1 MALPIALLCASPS
14 LLGGGRPTPPPTP
27 PMRASSPVDRSFPLG
42 RIAFSLLPLAG
53 VQQRLTTQQEVV
65 RNKMWTLDQL
75 QGVLAVNVPVRATI
89 IKLSAAAGG
98 GLLVHN
104 PVAPT
109 NECVELVRQLEA
121 QHGPVRHIV
130 LGTLGLEHK
139 AFVGPFSKQFNQAT
153 VWVQPGQWSWPLPLP
168 LPLLGF
174 PSGGRLKELP
184 PTGSDATAS
193 SEELPEWFCDL
204 EYRVLGPLCISTLV
218 GGYFG
223 ESAFYHRPTS
233 TLLVTDAVVQVED
246 APPPV
251 LQEDP
256 ACLLYHARDEIGE
269 RVDDTAEV
277 RKRGWRRIVQFGLF
291 FFPSA
296 IDVKLSTIPSD
307 LKRQPSSM
315 RQLAQTEG
323 ALPFGVL
330 PWAWAR
336 DDVPS
341 FKALQGGLL
350 CAPILQAIIL
360 NRFPDETK
368 AWVDEVCKWRFR
380 RIVPCHLANDVKAGP
395 DQFRK
400 AFAFLDEDAPASKR
414 GQPQALEGDF
424 ALLAKASSVLT
435 RLGVIGPPTAGQ
447 LVERKS

>member
-1 MALPIALLCASPS
+1 MCLALLQLSAS
-14 LLGGGRPTPPPTP
+14 LLGGGQGRTPLPDRAARPL
-27 PMRASSPVDRSFPLG
+27 DRSFPLG

-53 VQQRLTTQQEVV
+53 IEQRVTTQQEIV
-65 RNKMWTLDQL
+65 RNEMWTLDQL
-75 QGVLAVNVPVRATI
+75 QGVLAVNVPVRATV
-89 IKLSAAAGG
+89 IKLSTAAGG
-98 GLLVHN
+98 GLLIHN

-109 NECVELVRQLEA
+109 DECVELVKRLEA
-121 QHGPVRHIV
+121 RHGPVRHIV

-139 AFVGPFSKQFNQAT
+139 AFVGPFSKCFNKAT
-153 VWVQPGQWSWPLPLP
+153 VWTQPGQWSWPLPLP

-174 PSGGRLKELP
+174 PTGGRLKELP
-184 PTGSDATAS
+184 LPGGADDAA
-193 SEELPEWFCDL
+193 LPEWYCDL
-204 EYRVLGPLCISTLV
+204 EYKVLGPLCISTLV

-233 TLLVTDAVVQVED
+233 TLLVTDAVVQVD
-246 APPPV
+246 DRPPQI

-256 ACLLYHARDEIGE
+256 TCLLYHARDDISEE
-269 RVDDTAEV
+269 VQDTPED

-307 LKRQPSSM
+307 LKRQPTSM
-315 RQLAQTEG
+315 RLLAETEG
-323 ALPFGVL
+323 ALPFGIL

-336 DDVPS
+336 DDTPS

-360 NRFPDETK
+360 NRFPEETR
-368 AWVDEVCKWRFR
+368 AWVEEVCQWRFR
-380 RIVPCHLANDVKAGP
+380 RVVPCHLANDVKARP
-395 DQFRK
+395 EQFRK
-400 AFAFLDEDAPASKR
+400 AFAFLDEDSPTTRR
-414 GQPQALEGDF
+414 GQPQALVGDF
-424 ALLAKASSVLT
+424 ELLAKASGVLT

-447 LVERKS
+447 LMDKR